1 MAAGTPLT
9 AEEFEKILRN
19 NSRNVGPGGLG
30 SSIIKGPDLNPVLDA
45 LSSGLG
51 GLTNVFA
58 KTATGNLN
66 LSSTVEIAKN
76 VFYKLG
82 PVGQIFN
89 DTVVRM
95 VETGIQLNDS
105 LKRTSQSGFYFGNDL
120 AKFSQAVNQSRL
132 GLEGFVQLI
141 TANSRQLIILGD
153 RQVDAGSRFGELI
166 DKMAGTD
173 LGKQLVATTG
183 NAEILADT
191 LLTVTS
197 GLKYVDKSTT
207 GLNTLGAQSVML
219 ADEMDRLARLTGA
232 STKQLNQ
239 QLQEKMREAQNSA
252 YIRTLTDA
260 EQARYR
266 DGLAKSG
273 AMGGPIMQRLFEQLH
288 QHGNA
293 TEKATQDFL
302 AAMGPAGSE
311 LMEMVQASKTGVDA
325 TGAFQRTMTAMA
337 DRMNDPQY
345 IQMVKLSGAGF
356 QNGVFQAAAALET
369 TSLLMPVMEEANKRF
384 AEYQQLEPGGA
395 KTKMDFIIE
404 GLETAAKAR
413 EKSLSDPGAQL
424 ALTFNRSNELI
435 QRAAAGTSAMFVF
448 LNEQMGKNSKLM
460 SAINGQF
467 EDFNPEK
474 IKELTEKF
482 MTELNKAESK
492 VANQESIEDMKKNK
506 IPVPGYLSGGATVS
520 GYDKPNISTT
530 SINKDPNAQ
539 VVEKLDQIPQ
549 KISAATNAAVN
560 ATSGVTVLS
569 REDQANL
576 LNDMNKHLGQISTY
590 MSQLISIGDKQV
602 TQFKN
607 MISNISGNRGAP

>member
-30 SSIIKGPDLNPVLDA
+30 SSIMKGPDLNPVLDA
-45 LSSGLG
+45 LSAGLG

-89 DTVVRM
+89 DTVIRM

-197 GLKYVDKSTT
+197 GLKYVDKSTK

-252 YIRTLTDA
+252 YMRTLTDE

-288 QHGNA
+288 QFGNA
-293 TEKATQDFL
+293 TEAETQQFL
-302 AAMGPAGSE
+302 VALGPAGRE
-311 LMEMVQASKTGVDA
+311 LMDMVQASKTGVDA

-337 DRMNDPQY
+337 DRINDPTY
-345 IQMVKLSGAGF
+345 IQMVKNYGAGF
-356 QNGVFQAAAALET
+356 KNGVFAAAATLE
-369 TSLLMPVMEEANKRF
+369 SAGLLLPVMEEANRRF
-384 AEYQQLEPGGA
+384 AAYKESVPGGD

-404 GLETAAKAR
+404 GMETAIKNR

-424 ALTFNRSNELI
+424 ALSFNRSNELI
-435 QRAAAGTSAMFVF
+435 QRASAGTAAMFVF

-492 VANQESIEDMKKNK
+492 VATKESVQEMKDKK
-506 IPVPGYLSGGATVS
+506 LPVPGSFNDGATIQ

-530 SINKDPNAQ
+530 TINRDSNAQ
-539 VVEKLDQIPQ
+539 IIEKLDQIPQ
-549 KISAATNAAVN
+549 KISAATNTAAN
-560 ATSGVTVLS
+560 AASGVTILS
-569 REDQANL
+569 REEQATL
-576 LNDMNKHLGQISTY
+576 LNDMNNHLGQISTY